1 MGLSNVYGVP
11 GRVGSTA
18 RLIDGRAIGAA
29 LREEIAT
36 EIAGRPARARRP
48 GLATILVG
56 ADPASEVYVGSKH
69 RACAEAG
76 IQSIDERLPA
86 NCGEDVLAAT
96 IERLNEDDAV
106 DGILLQL
113 PLPAPLEADRFIDL
127 IDPAKDV
134 DGLTAANVGRLWLGR
149 PGLAPC
155 TPQGVIELLERS
167 ERKIEGREAVIVG
180 RSALVGK
187 PLAAMLLARN
197 ATVTI
202 CHSCTSDLIARCREA
217 DILVAAVGVPEML
230 GADHVKPG
238 ATVIDVGINRR
249 DDGLVGDVDFVAA
262 SRVAGAITP
271 VPGGVGPLTIA
282 CLLSNTV
289 KAARARGVWS

>member
-1 MGLSNVYGVP
+1 M
-11 GRVGSTA
+11 
-18 RLIDGRAIGAA
+18 IDGRTIGAA

-56 ADPASEVYVGSKH
+56 ADPASEVYVSSKH
-69 RACAEAG
+69 RACAEVG

-106 DGILLQL
+106 DGILLQR

-134 DGLTAANVGRLWLGR
+134 DGLTKANVGRLWLGR

-197 ATVTI
+197 ATVTV
-202 CHSCTSDLIARCREA
+202 CHSCTSDLTARYREA

-249 DDGLVGDVDFVAA
+249 DDGLVG
-262 SRVAGAITP
+262 G
-271 VPGGVGPLTIA
+271 
-282 CLLSNTV
+282 C
-289 KAARARGVWS
+289 